1 MAVQKGS
8 TTLTSFIMIIHSSPV
23 MSCQIKKKAVSKY
36 RKDAVGPRRMPLR
49 VSAKSCTPITANI
62 EKTRISNNTM
72 LISCGAVPTR
82 VSIISLNDL
91 LGHT

>member
-1 MAVQKGS
+1 
-8 TTLTSFIMIIHSSPV
+8 
-23 MSCQIKKKAVSKY
+23 
-36 RKDAVGPRRMPLR
+36 
-49 VSAKSCTPITANI
+49 
-62 EKTRISNNTM
+62 M